1 MTAEVF
7 GLRAVHKD
15 PDEKLVGGFSDR
27 VSSVE
32 GTRPPSGLKRP
43 VGDPPAGSIH
53 RQSDI
58 SGYQHPTLDHKPYSS
73 VHRPEEP
80 TDLQKLKQTFAQ
92 RLLLRI
98 SLGRVFNGALD

>member
-15 PDEKLVGGFSDR
+15 PDEKLVGGFCDR

-32 GTRPPSGLKRP
+32 GSRPPSGLKRP
-43 VGDPPAGSIH
+43 VGDPPPGSIH

-80 TDLQKLKQTFAQ
+80 TDLQKLKKTQQEMLTPRQ
-92 RLLLRI
+92 RKK
-98 SLGRVFNGALD
+98 NKEK

>member
-58 SGYQHPTLDHKPYSS
+58 SGYQHPKLDHKPWSS

-80 TDLQKLKQTFAQ
+80 TDLHQLKKTQQEMLTPRQ
-92 RLLLRI
+92 RKK
-98 SLGRVFNGALD
+98 NKEK